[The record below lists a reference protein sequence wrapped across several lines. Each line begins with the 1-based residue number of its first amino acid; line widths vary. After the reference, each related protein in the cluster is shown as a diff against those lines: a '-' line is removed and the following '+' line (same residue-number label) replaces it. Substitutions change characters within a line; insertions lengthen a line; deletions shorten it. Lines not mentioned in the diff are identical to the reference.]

1 MHSSKGIYYLFKQ
14 MGPKKVEKREE
25 LVKSV
30 GIITIK
36 TVRETMPYTI
46 KGIIILNNNDYY

>member
-1 MHSSKGIYYLFKQ
+1 MHSSKGIYYLFTQ

-46 KGIIILNNNDYY
+46 KGIIILNNNDKY

>member
-1 MHSSKGIYYLFKQ
+1 

-46 KGIIILNNNDYY
+46 KGIIILNNNDKY